1 MRNSNPN
8 RFLMPQEY
16 LKTYKESGYA
26 IIRNFFEEKEIEE
39 LKAEIDLVA
48 SEGDKHQTSYRH
60 KNLLYVIQKDQKLG
74 KVLRFCQW
82 PSYNNQILEKYRTD
96 HRFFNLLRPLLGDNI
111 KQIIN
116 QIIWKT
122 PGSDQTSYG
131 FHQDA
136 RFRRPESAYRDLGNS
151 FVQCALAIDPHREN
165 NGCLVFVEKSH
176 LLGNLKYVTNKSVF
190 QENISDDVLQ
200 ELGVDKLPII
210 EVILNPGDLAIWH
223 PFLLHGSPHNYSKID
238 RRTYLNGY
246 VKAENSDRG
255 EWAFK
260 NGIPQKLSEPQLV
273 QFEELHNRPNPFYL
287 E

>member
-1 MRNSNPN
+1 MEPSYIDSFR
-8 RFLMPQEY
+8 E
-16 LKTYKESGYA
+16 KGYA
-26 IIRNFFEEKEIEE
+26 IIRDFFREEEIQEIGE
-39 LKAEIDLVA
+39 QIDKVHQEAER
-48 SEGDKHQTSYRH
+48 HHTSYRH
-60 KNLLYVIQKDQKLG
+60 QNLLYVIQKDANLG

-82 PSYNNQILEKYRTD
+82 PSYSNTVLEKYRTD
-96 HRFFNLLRPLLGDNI
+96 LRYYNLLKPLLGINI

-131 FHQDA
+131 YHQDA

-151 FVQCALAIDPHREN
+151 FIQCALAIDPHTEE
-165 NGCLVFVEKSH
+165 NGCLVFIEKSH
-176 LLGNLKYVTNKSVF
+176 LLGNLKYHTDKSVF
-190 QENISDDVLQ
+190 QEDISEEVLQ
-200 ELGVDKLPII
+200 ELDVEQLKK
-210 EVILNPGDLAIWH
+210 VKVTLNPGDLAIWH
-223 PFLLHGSPHNYSKID
+223 PFLLHGSPPNTSLMD

-260 NGIPQKLSEPQLV
+260 DGQPQQLGEPKLV
-273 QFEELHNRPNPFYL
+273 QFEQLHLRPEPFYL